1 MKIIAFAGSNSS
13 QSINKKL
20 VSSVSKYYKEPD
32 DTIEILDLNDFEM
45 PLFSVDLEK
54 RKGIPASAYAFAEK
68 IDGADFLLISFAE
81 NNGNHTAAY
90 KSLIDWVSRIPGRKI
105 YNGKPVFI
113 MATSPGKRGGQSVL
127 DIATARLPFDGAE
140 ILESFSLP
148 EFYQNFEEGKGVVQV
163 VLRSQLEAKVR
174 KTKRMLKDRA
184 AGDNESLNR

>member
-54 RKGIPASAYAFAEK
+54 REGIPASAYAFAEK